1 MTCKEAL
8 QATAVTGYLEMVH
21 SVRKEDGLKRQREHI
36 ARVLEL
42 QRDQS
47 PHEVYQGRHCQ
58 MTSCLGVQSSI
69 HDGVS
74 NHKWPHYDH

>member
-42 QRDQS
+42 QRDQF
-47 PHEVYQGRHCQ
+47 PHEAHQGK
-58 MTSCLGVQSSI
+58 TLPNDLGV
-69 HDGVS
+69 
-74 NHKWPHYDH
+74 

>member
-21 SVRKEDGLKRQREHI
+21 SVCKEDGLKRQREHI

-47 PHEVYQGRHCQ
+47 PHEVYQGKILPNDLLSRN
-58 MTSCLGVQSSI
+58 SVQ
-69 HDGVS
+69 
-74 NHKWPHYDH
+74 YA